1 MWENTVRFAEGSS
14 PRRRAQG
21 LRNGAAVA
29 AGKGWGRWRALARW
43 ALAVTLLVCAPVL
56 QAATLLVVG
65 DSISAAYGVPA
76 AKGWVALME
85 TRAKRQVPGIRV
97 VNASVSG
104 DTSAGG
110 LARLPALLRQ
120 HKPAIVIIELGG
132 NDGLRGLRLKNTRQ
146 NLMQMVKLAQRADAK
161 VLLLGIDL
169 PPSQGAKYVRDFAAM
184 YPAVAKATGAAY
196 LPSFLA
202 KVGVDPD
209 MMQSDGIHPNSLGQP
224 VLVDTVW
231 PALAPMLSALK

>member
-1 MWENTVRFAEGSS
+1 MALLASAN
-14 PRRRAQG
+14 
-21 LRNGAAVA
+21 VA
-29 AGKGWGRWRALARW
+29 S
-43 ALAVTLLVCAPVL
+43 
-56 QAATLLVVG
+56 AATLLIVG

-76 AKGWVALME
+76 AKGWVALLDA
-85 TRAKRQVPGIRV
+85 RVQRKAPGTRV

-104 DTSAGG
+104 DTTAGG
-110 LARLPALLRQ
+110 LSRLPALLRQ

-132 NDGLRGLRLKNTRQ
+132 NDGLRGLRLKNTKQ
-146 NLMQMVKLAQRADAK
+146 NLTQMVKLAQKSGAK

-169 PPSQGAKYVRDFAAM
+169 PPSQGAKYVRDFSAM
-184 YPAVAKATGAAY
+184 YPAVANATGAKL

-224 VLVDTVW
+224 VMVDTVW
-231 PALAPMLSALK
+231 PVLEPMLVALK